1 MLTVRLK
8 VGTLMAIC
16 IKKGNKMKEVWMR
29 LGIKIKFTEMEEALL
44 FGENRLI
51 AADTLL
57 NILAEGRFEID
68 GDSYIPDDEKLVD
81 TAFDL

>member
-1 MLTVRLK
+1 
-8 VGTLMAIC
+8 
-16 IKKGNKMKEVWMR
+16 MKEAWMR
-29 LGIKIKFTEMEEALL
+29 LGIKIKFTEMEEELL

-68 GDSYIPDDEKLVD
+68 GDSYIPDDENYVQ

>member
-1 MLTVRLK
+1 
-8 VGTLMAIC
+8 
-16 IKKGNKMKEVWMR
+16 MKEAWMR
-29 LGIKIKFTEMEEALL
+29 LGIKIKFTEMEEELL

-68 GDSYIPDDEKLVD
+68 GDSYIPNDENIVD

>member
-1 MLTVRLK
+1 MIE
-8 VGTLMAIC
+8 A
-16 IKKGNKMKEVWMR
+16 WMR

-51 AADTLL
+51 AEDTLL

-68 GDSYIPDDEKLVD
+68 GDSYIPEYENLVD
-81 TAFDL
+81 TSFDL